1 MAAIATLD
9 DVYDEGILIQ
19 RILKRKGH
27 TVHPFT
33 EEEDF
38 LSFLR
43 ETQTPIDVAILDI
56 KLKKLSGVEILE
68 EAKKISPDTKFIML
82 TGFPTIETAQKCLQL
97 GADEYLVKP
106 IDIYELEDKVEAVLG
121 MTPRK

>member
-1 MAAIATLD
+1 MATIATID

-38 LSFLR
+38 LAFIKK
-43 ETQTPIDVAILDI
+43 ETVDLAILDI

-68 EAKKISPDTKFIML
+68 EAKKIAPAIKTIML
-82 TGFPTIETAQKCLQL
+82 TGFPTIETAQQCLQL

-106 IDIYELEDKVEAVLG
+106 IDIYELEEKVEKVLDQSPPG
-121 MTPRK
+121 SS

>member
-1 MAAIATLD
+1 MAIVATLD

-38 LSFLR
+38 LSFIKK
-43 ETQTPIDVAILDI
+43 EPIDMAILDM
-56 KLKKLSGVEILE
+56 KLKKLSGVEVLE
-68 EAKKISPDTKFIML
+68 ETKKISPAIKVIML
-82 TGFPTIETAQKCLQL
+82 TGYPTIETAQQCLQL

-121 MTPRK
+121 MTTRE

>member
-1 MAAIATLD
+1 MAIVATLD

-38 LSFLR
+38 LSFIKK
-43 ETQTPIDVAILDI
+43 EPIDMAILDL
-56 KLKKLSGVEILE
+56 KLKKLSGVEVLE
-68 EAKKISPDTKFIML
+68 ETKKISPAIKVIML
-82 TGFPTIETAQKCLQL
+82 TGYPTIETAQQCLQL

-121 MTPRK
+121 MTPRE

>member
-1 MAAIATLD
+1 MAIVATLD

-38 LSFLR
+38 LSFIKK
-43 ETQTPIDVAILDI
+43 EPVDMVVLDM
-56 KLKKLSGVEILE
+56 KLKKLSGVEVLE
-68 EAKKISPDTKFIML
+68 ETKKISPAIKVIML
-82 TGFPTIETAQKCLQL
+82 TGYPTIETAQQCLQL

-121 MTPRK
+121 ITPRK

>member
-1 MAAIATLD
+1 MAIVATLD

-38 LSFLR
+38 LSFIKK
-43 ETQTPIDVAILDI
+43 EAVDMAILDM
-56 KLKKLSGVEILE
+56 KLKKLSGVEVLE
-68 EAKKISPDTKFIML
+68 ETKKISSAIKVIML
-82 TGFPTIETAQKCLQL
+82 TGYPTIETAQQCLQL

-106 IDIYELEDKVEAVLG
+106 IDIYELEEKVETVLG
-121 MTPRK
+121 DHPRE